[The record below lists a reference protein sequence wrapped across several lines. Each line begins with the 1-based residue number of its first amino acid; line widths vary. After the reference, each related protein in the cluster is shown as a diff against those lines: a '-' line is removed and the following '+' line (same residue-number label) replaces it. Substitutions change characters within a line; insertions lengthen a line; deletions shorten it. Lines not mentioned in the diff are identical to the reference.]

1 MVKTLYLIRHGET
14 EGSEVRRYKGSIDV
28 PLSEKGIEQIKRLSD
43 FMARTSELQAVYCSP
58 LIRALNSAEIIAEPH
73 GLKPIVIPD
82 FRERSFGVWE
92 GMSFDEIKARYPEG
106 FEAWTGDPLRYSPLQ
121 GESTLEV
128 KERVIRELNRIL
140 NHYSNSA
147 ARSNSSN
154 DLDDISI
161 AIVAHGGVNRV
172 ILCQMMGIP
181 LENIFRIEQDYG
193 CINIIEFCEDYAV
206 VRLMNGRCQITG
218 NRK

>member
-140 NHYSNSA
+140 NRYSNSA